1 MVSVDQWEQHF
12 KTMANRAFL
21 HEDMYEVNKGG
32 RGIGRNSF
40 PRTTY
45 KIRKP
50 TGPTPTVEIVSPM
63 AQTVERA
70 KALFEPIKG
79 GNQTL
84 LLFFAYMR
92 CKGYDMDIIIKN
104 TPSAQWI
111 KHWIPGLFNIPS
123 FNFMYC

>member
-12 KTMANRAFL
+12 KTMANKAFP
-21 HEDMYEVNKGG
+21 HEDMCVVNKGG

-50 TGPTPTVEIVSPM
+50 TDPTPMVEIVSPV

-70 KALFEPIKG
+70 KALIKPIKG
-79 GNQTL
+79 GKQKS
-84 LLFFAYMR
+84 YGS
-92 CKGYDMDIIIKN
+92 KKKN
-104 TPSAQWI
+104 NRRGKVAKSSLKKKKVKKDKKA
-111 KHWIPGLFNIPS
+111 KNNKKNS
-123 FNFMYC
+123 RR

>member
-1 MVSVDQWEQHF
+1 MVSIDKWEHHF
-12 KTMANRAFL
+12 KTMANKAFP
-21 HEDMYEVNKGG
+21 HEDMYVLNKDS

-70 KALFEPIKG
+70 KALIKPKKG
-79 GNQTL
+79 G
-84 LLFFAYMR
+84 
-92 CKGYDMDIIIKN
+92 K
-104 TPSAQWI
+104 
-111 KHWIPGLFNIPS
+111 
-123 FNFMYC
+123 